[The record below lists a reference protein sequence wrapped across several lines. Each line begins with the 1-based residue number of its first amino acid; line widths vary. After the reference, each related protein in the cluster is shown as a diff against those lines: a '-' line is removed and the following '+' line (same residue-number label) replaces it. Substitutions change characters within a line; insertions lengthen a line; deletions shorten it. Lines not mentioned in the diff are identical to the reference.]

1 MGTRRNFLSASV
13 AAAAL
18 VGVPAGAE
26 ELGDRGPGRP
36 VRPQPPSA
44 ELRAI
49 LREID
54 EHRVEAIVRKL
65 ASFGT
70 RHTLS
75 SQTDPVRGIGAAR
88 DWIHAELAKIPGLDV
103 QLQSYVQP
111 PAPP

>member
-18 VGVPAGAE
+18 VGAGVPAGAE

-36 VRPQPPSA
+36 VRPQPVPP

-49 LREID
+49 LREVD
-54 EHRVEAIVRKL
+54 EHRIEAIIRKL

-88 DWIHAELAKIPGLDV
+88 DWIHGELSKVPGLEV

-111 PAPP
+111 